1 MFDTSKNINNGRKVS
16 ILGNDIKTMGNK
28 CENVIDIMP
37 SKYRSIEVSTILR
50 EIYSIKDELNSIG
63 NELENLGEVIVS
75 VSKELE
81 NNSSRGN
88 GGSSW

>member
-16 ILGNDIKTMGNK
+16 ILGNDIKTIGNK

-50 EIYSIKDELNSIG
+50 EIYSIG
-63 NELENLGEVIVS
+63 NELANLGEVIVS

>member
-16 ILGNDIKTMGNK
+16 ILGNDIKTIGNK

-63 NELENLGEVIVS
+63 YDLEILGEVIVS

-81 NNSSRGN
+81 NNSSRKN

>member
-16 ILGNDIKTMGNK
+16 ILGNDIKAIGNK

>member
-16 ILGNDIKTMGNK
+16 ILGNDIKAIGNK

-81 NNSSRGN
+81 NNYSRGN

>member
-1 MFDTSKNINNGRKVS
+1 MFDASKNINSGRKVS
-16 ILGNDIKTMGNK
+16 ILGNDIKAIGNK

-81 NNSSRGN
+81 NNSPRGN